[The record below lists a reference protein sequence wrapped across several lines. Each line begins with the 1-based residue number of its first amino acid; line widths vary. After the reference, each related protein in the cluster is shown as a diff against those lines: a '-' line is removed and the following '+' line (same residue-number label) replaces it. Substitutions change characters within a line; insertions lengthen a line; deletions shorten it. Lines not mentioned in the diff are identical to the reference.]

1 LGSFFAGI
9 KAGTLSGVLY
19 VGGMAVFNVVLLY
32 ALQSSALNAISQ
44 AYPKDCPRI
53 ANATGSAA
61 DCFQSVVAVDVPF
74 IAFVA
79 FFITLIYAGVF
90 GLYYD
95 SLPTRGS
102 TIKGLIFAAVI
113 GLSLVFF
120 GFSGY
125 VFDSESGVA
134 TTLMMLLW
142 TPLFGYL
149 LGRFYKK
156 YTREVE
162 FSSQDPGLLK
172 VVVDGRDST
181 GRVKTFATTSNHKLR
196 AEVAED
202 ASFREWQATGGISL
216 EDARSFE
223 TTMEVNDN
231 GKLVGMVGTKY

>member
-1 LGSFFAGI
+1 MGSFFAGI
-9 KAGTLSGVLY
+9 KAGTLGGVLY
-19 VGGMAVFNVVLLY
+19 VGGIAVFNVVLLY
-32 ALQSSALNAISQ
+32 AAQTSALNAISQ
-44 AYPKDCPRI
+44 AFPQSCPMVP
-53 ANATGSAA
+53 NVNGSAA
-61 DCFQSVVAVDVPF
+61 DCFQSVVSVDVPF

-95 SLPTRGS
+95 SLPNRGS
-102 TIKGLIFAAVI
+102 TVKGLIFAAVI

-125 VFDSESGVA
+125 VFDTDSGIA
-134 TTLMMLLW
+134 TSLMMLLW

-149 LGRFYKK
+149 LGRLYKK

-162 FSSQDPGLLK
+162 FSSQNPELLK
-172 VVVDGRDST
+172 VVVDGREST

-196 AEVAED
+196 AVVAED
-202 ASFREWQATGGISL
+202 ASFKEWQATGGISL
-216 EDARSFE
+216 EDERSFE

-231 GKLVGMVGTKY
+231 GKIMGNVVTKY

>member
-9 KAGTLSGVLY
+9 KSGTLSGILY
-19 VGGMAVFNVVLLY
+19 VGGIAVFNVVLLY
-32 ALQSSALNAISQ
+32 AVQSSALNAISQ
-44 AYPKDCPRI
+44 AYPQSCPLVP
-53 ANATGSAA
+53 NVNGSAA
-61 DCFQSVVAVDVPF
+61 DCFQSVVSVDVPF

-95 SLPTRGS
+95 SLPNRGS
-102 TIKGLIFAAVI
+102 TVKGLIFAAVI

-125 VFDSESGVA
+125 VFDTESGIA
-134 TTLMMLLW
+134 TSVMMLLW

-149 LGRFYKK
+149 LGRLYKK

-162 FSSQDPGLLK
+162 FSSQNPELLK
-172 VVVDGRDST
+172 IVVDGRDST

-196 AEVAED
+196 AVVAED
-202 ASFREWQATGGISL
+202 ASFKEWQAIGGISL
-216 EDARSFE
+216 EDERSFE

-231 GKLVGMVGTKY
+231 GKLLGNVVTKY

>member
-9 KAGTLSGVLY
+9 KAGTLSGILY
-19 VGGMAVFNVVLLY
+19 IGGLAVFNVVLLY
-32 ALQSSALNAISQ
+32 ALQNSALHAISQ
-44 AYPKDCPRI
+44 AYPQSCPLTP
-53 ANATGSAA
+53 NVNGSAA

-95 SLPTRGS
+95 SLPNLGS
-102 TIKGLIFAAVI
+102 TVKGLIFAAVI

-125 VFDSESGVA
+125 VFDFESGVA
-134 TTLMMLLW
+134 TALVMLIW
-142 TPLFGYL
+142 TPFFGYL
-149 LGRFYKK
+149 LGRLYKK

-162 FSSQDPGLLK
+162 FSSQNPELLK
-172 VVVDGRDST
+172 IIVDGRDST

-202 ASFREWQATGGISL
+202 ASFKEWQAAGGISL

-223 TTMEVNDN
+223 TTMEVNDK
-231 GKLVGMVGTKY
+231 GKIVGNVGTKY

>member
-1 LGSFFAGI
+1 LGSFFAGV
-9 KAGTLSGVLY
+9 KAGTLSGILY
-19 VGGMAVFNVVLLY
+19 VGGIAIFNVVLLY
-32 ALQSSALNAISQ
+32 ALQNSALNAISQ
-44 AYPKDCPRI
+44 SYPQSCPLTP
-53 ANATGSAA
+53 NVNGSAL
-61 DCFQSVVAVDVPF
+61 DCFNSVVAFDVPF
-74 IAFVA
+74 MASFA
-79 FFITLIYAGVF
+79 FFVTLIYAGVF

-95 SLPTRGS
+95 SLPSLGITV
-102 TIKGLIFAAVI
+102 KGLIFAAVI
-113 GLSLVFF
+113 GLSLFLLNLS
-120 GFSGY
+120 GF

-134 TTLMMLLW
+134 TVLMMLLW
-142 TPLFGYL
+142 SPIFGYL
-149 LGRFYKK
+149 LGRLYKR

-162 FSSQDPGLLK
+162 FSSQNPELLR

-231 GKLVGMVGTKY
+231 GKLVGSVGTKY

>member
-1 LGSFFAGI
+1 MGSFFAGI

-44 AYPKDCPRI
+44 AYPQSCPLTP
-53 ANATGSAA
+53 NVNGSAA

-196 AEVAED
+196 ADVAED

-216 EDARSFE
+216 EDVRSFE
-223 TTMEVNDN
+223 TTFEVNDN

>member
-1 LGSFFAGI
+1 MGSFFAGI
-9 KAGTLSGVLY
+9 KAGTLSGALY

-44 AYPKDCPRI
+44 AYPQSCPLTP
-53 ANATGSAA
+53 NVNGSAA

-196 AEVAED
+196 ADVAED

-216 EDARSFE
+216 EDVRSFE
-223 TTMEVNDN
+223 TTFEVNDN

>member
-9 KAGTLSGVLY
+9 KAGTLGGIIY
-19 VGGMAVFNVVLLY
+19 VGGLAIFNVVLLY

-44 AYPKDCPRI
+44 AYPQSCPI
-53 ANATGSAA
+53 SGGVNGSAA
-61 DCFQSVVAVDVPF
+61 DCFQSVVSVDVPF

-95 SLPTRGS
+95 SLPNRGS
-102 TIKGLIFAAVI
+102 TVKGLIFAAVI

-125 VFDSESGVA
+125 VFDSTSEFA

-142 TPLFGYL
+142 TALFGYL
-149 LGRFYKK
+149 LGRLYKK

-162 FSSQDPGLLK
+162 FSSQNPELLK
-172 VVVDGRDST
+172 VVVDGREST

-196 AEVAED
+196 AEIAED
-202 ASFREWQATGGISL
+202 ASFKEWQATGGVSL

-231 GKLVGMVGTKY
+231 GKLVGCVGTKY

>member
-1 LGSFFAGI
+1 MGSFFAGI
-9 KAGTLSGVLY
+9 KAGTISGILY
-19 VGGMAVFNVVLLY
+19 VGGIAAFNVVLLY
-32 ALQSSALNAISQ
+32 ALQTTALNAISQ
-44 AYPKDCPRI
+44 AYPQSCPLT
-53 ANATGSAA
+53 ANVNGSAA

-79 FFITLIYAGVF
+79 FFITLLYAGVF

-95 SLPTRGS
+95 SLPNRGS
-102 TIKGLIFAAVI
+102 TVKGLIFAAVI

-125 VFDSESGVA
+125 VFDSESAVA
-134 TTLMMLLW
+134 TALVMLLW
-142 TPLFGYL
+142 TPVFGYL

-156 YTREVE
+156 YTRTVE
-162 FSSQDPGLLK
+162 FSSQNPELLR

-181 GRVKTFATTSNHKLR
+181 GRMKTFATTSNHKLR

-202 ASFREWQATGGISL
+202 ASFKEWQATGGISL

-223 TTMEVNDN
+223 TTMEVNEN
-231 GKLVGMVGTKY
+231 GKLVGNVGTKY

>member
-44 AYPKDCPRI
+44 AYPQSCPLTP
-53 ANATGSAA
+53 NVNGSAA

-196 AEVAED
+196 ADVAED

-216 EDARSFE
+216 EDVRSFE
-223 TTMEVNDN
+223 TTFEVNDN

>member
-19 VGGMAVFNVVLLY
+19 VGGMAVFNVALLY

-44 AYPKDCPRI
+44 AYPQSCPLTP
-53 ANATGSAA
+53 NVNGSAA

-102 TIKGLIFAAVI
+102 TVKGLIFAAVI
-113 GLSLVFF
+113 GVSLVFF

-196 AEVAED
+196 ADVAED

-216 EDARSFE
+216 EDVRSFE
-223 TTMEVNDN
+223 TTFEVNDN